1 MYDCDIDFSGC
12 IAPPKDIGKY
22 KKFNISIDG
31 LYFVGDGFRNTDDR
45 LVWNKIK
52 CLIEGMVPDFKG
64 YFTKLIYLKNAD
76 GCDKIISPDLE
87 YEPSYVYLHP
97 ENLSGILLEEHIN
110 DLCDRLNSYFKQ
122 INREDCSAR
131 ILYIE
136 DTYHLN
142 DIDYVNLLY
151 ENSDKIIE
159 YVQQYLNKLSPKKK
173 ESYLKFGYKHVGY
186 DFAKT
191 GRIERDFSN
200 SPGYSFSDAD
210 IKTVTNI
217 VENAINKGI
226 LK

>member
-12 IAPPKDIGKY
+12 IEPPKDIGKY

-31 LYFVGDGFRNTDDR
+31 LYFVGDGFRNTEDR

-52 CLIEGMVPDFKG
+52 CIIEGIVPEFKG
-64 YFTKLIYLKNAD
+64 YFTKLIYFKNTD
-76 GCDKIISPDLE
+76 SCDKIISPEPDR
-87 YEPSYVYLHP
+87 EPSYVYLHP
-97 ENLSGILLEEHIN
+97 EYLSGILLEEHIN
-110 DLCDRLNSYFKQ
+110 VLCNIINVYFKR
-122 INREDCSAR
+122 INREDCSAK

-159 YVQQYLNKLSPKKK
+159 YVQRYLNKLSPKKK
-173 ESYLKFGYKHVGY
+173 ESYLKFGYRQVGY

-191 GRIERDFSN
+191 GRFERDFSN